1 MITVHNAVNGVLV
14 PGGKE
19 DVSPQALWIDLLHP
33 TADEVAAVEAATGI
47 RIPPHEK
54 MQEIE
59 ASSRLIRRS
68 NSLVVTVPVLTG
80 STGLEPRNSAVTFI
94 FSGRQL
100 VTVRYD
106 TPHAF
111 TAYVATLS
119 AREFPLASAGE
130 ILLGLM
136 EAVVDRIADVLEGLG
151 GNLDSM
157 SHRVFHQ
164 HTADNHRRR
173 ATSRELE
180 TLLRAIG
187 RDGDLSS
194 KARETLL
201 GLKRMVAFLPHGDE
215 LLGVVGGGGR
225 LETIGHDVQSLAE
238 YVDFLGNK
246 INFLLD
252 ATLGV
257 INIQQNQ
264 IIKLFTIMSVLFL
277 PPTLV
282 ASWYGMNFKVI
293 PELQWDYGYVYA
305 IVLAV
310 AAALVPFWW
319 FKRKGWM

>member
-1 MITVHNAVNGVLV
+1 MISVHTPLD
-14 PGGKE
+14 GGLTSGE
-19 DVSPQALWIDLLHP
+19 IGDVTAQAMWIDLLRP
-33 TADEVAAVEAATGI
+33 SPEEVATVEAATGI

-59 ASSRLIRRS
+59 ASSRLIRRG
-68 NSLVVTVPVLTG
+68 NAVVVTVPVLTG
-80 STGLEPRNSAVTFI
+80 SGGSEPRNSAITFI

-111 TAYVATLS
+111 NAYLELLALGELS
-119 AREFPLASAGE
+119 PTSAGE

-151 GNLDSM
+151 MDLDAM

-164 HTADNHRRR
+164 HTMDHKRRR
-173 ATSRELE
+173 ASSRELE
-180 TLLRAIG
+180 SLLRSIG
-187 RDGDLSS
+187 RDGDLSG

-201 GLKRMVAFLPHGDE
+201 GMKRMVSFLPHGDTAPE
-215 LLGVVGGGGR
+215 VTAAR

-246 INFLLD
+246 ISFLLD
-252 ATLGV
+252 ATLGM
-257 INIQQNQ
+257 ISIQQNQ

-282 ASWYGMNFKVI
+282 ASWYGMNFRI
-293 PELQWDYGYVYA
+293 MPELQWEYGYAYA
-305 IVLAV
+305 IALAV
-310 AAALVPFWW
+310 AAALLPYWL